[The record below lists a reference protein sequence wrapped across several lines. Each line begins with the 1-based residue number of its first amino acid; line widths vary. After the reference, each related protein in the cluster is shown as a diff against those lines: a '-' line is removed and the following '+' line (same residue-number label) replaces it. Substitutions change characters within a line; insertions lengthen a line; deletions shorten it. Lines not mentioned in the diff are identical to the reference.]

1 MDQAKN
7 LERFL
12 IAQENAYA
20 DALREVRGGR
30 KLTHWMWY
38 IFPQLRGLGRSN
50 LAWFFGID
58 NLEEA
63 KAYLEHPVLGTRLR
77 EITQAA
83 LDQPECDALKLF
95 GRPDDLKFRSCMTLF
110 VCASDGDPLFI
121 NALNK
126 FFDGKIDMKTVNM
139 IENGDYS

>member
-38 IFPQLRGLGRSN
+38 IFPQLRGLARSN

-110 VCASDGDPLFI
+110 AIADESEPVFQQVLD
-121 NALNK
+121 K
-126 FFDGKIDMKTVNM
+126 FYQGEMDAVTTGSLK
-139 IENGDYS
+139 